1 MAAVEAPDAMEEDK
15 AWDQAVS
22 RMDEPVMSQSKAD
35 DSVDPMALLVYYRR
49 ILPFKSLYMWLN
61 RDITPAR
68 NFTHREFALTLQNNA
83 YLRYQSYSTWDEWKK
98 EVCRLNPSRFEIGPV
113 YSAKPKDRK
122 TMQKATFRPVA
133 RELVFDIDMTDYD
146 EIRTCCSDKSIC
158 HRCWKWIGVAAEVLD
173 MTLRED
179 FGFKHIV
186 WVYSGRRGIH
196 CWVSDQEA
204 FVLADDARKALV
216 GWIEVIKGSANQA
229 KKVSLGASA
238 PGFHRTLHPSLRRAL
253 GHDILMAT
261 SSTAHA
267 RHRGLLQRAF
277 VDLVL
282 QDQDCFRAQDRSD
295 VLLSLLPASDADALA
310 KLQAKWATSRS
321 SVQKW
326 DDVLEVAARSQERL
340 RPAWVAALEDI
351 VLQYTYPRID
361 SEVSKRQ
368 NHLLKAPFVVHPS
381 TGRICVP
388 LELEQ
393 IQSFD
398 PQTSAPTVEQVLQ
411 ELNQVA
417 EASGHNEWE
426 NTSLRPFVAQ
436 FDQVCTRIVRQAQEQ
451 KRVAQ
456 RQSLDF

>member
-1 MAAVEAPDAMEEDK
+1 
-15 AWDQAVS
+15 
-22 RMDEPVMSQSKAD
+22 MD
-35 DSVDPMALLVYYRR
+35 
-49 ILPFKSLYMWLN
+49 LY
-61 RDITPAR
+61 
-68 NFTHREFALTLQNNA
+68 
-83 YLRYQSYSTWDEWKK
+83 
-98 EVCRLNPSRFEIGPV
+98 
-113 YSAKPKDRK
+113 
-122 TMQKATFRPVA
+122 
-133 RELVFDIDMTDYD
+133 
-146 EIRTCCSDKSIC
+146 
-158 HRCWKWIGVAAEVLD
+158 
-173 MTLRED
+173 
-179 FGFKHIV
+179 
-186 WVYSGRRGIH
+186 
-196 CWVSDQEA
+196 
-204 FVLADDARKALV
+204 
-216 GWIEVIKGSANQA
+216 
-229 KKVSLGASA
+229 
-238 PGFHRTLHPSLRRAL
+238 
-253 GHDILMAT
+253 
-261 SSTAHA
+261 
-267 RHRGLLQRAF
+267 
-277 VDLVL
+277 L
-282 QDQDCFRAQDRSD
+282 QDEDCFRAQDRSD

-451 KRVAQ
+451 KRIAQ